1 MNIYVATQGEYDD
14 YHVVGVFSSY
24 QEAAKYGDVFV
35 TRLDDPGEFAGT
47 FRCDIAT
54 APCSAY
60 TCAPAHIYPGS
71 TCFAAGD
78 LIHEGWMRGVPA
90 ELGTVNGRETV
101 TTIHAETREAAYA
114 IARLLFGTAFN
125 TNLWDSVAQNKERWN
140 PQERPV

>member
-35 TRLDDPGEFAGT
+35 TCLDDPGEFAGT
-47 FRCDIAT
+47 FRCDIAN
-54 APCSAY
+54 APCIAD
-60 TCAPAHIYPGS
+60 TCAPAYIYPVS

-78 LIHEGWMRGVPA
+78 LIYEGWMRGVPA
-90 ELGTVNGRETV
+90 ELGAVNGHGTV
-101 TTIHAETREAAYA
+101 TTIHAETKEAAYE

-140 PQERPV
+140 PQERPT